1 MKKPTP
7 TRIADP
13 LVKEMFQR
21 FAVSVAQSGVPYA
34 IGGAVAMAAYGYKRY
49 TADLDVFA
57 MEENRNEIM
66 QALRKQGFAVEK
78 VMAPFHYMA
87 HLPGAEPGT
96 RIDLLFPAADP
107 DWSAVSFPEEAVI
120 EGRTVNVFP
129 IELLVASKFYSN
141 QAKDENDITSLYEIG
156 AFDPEDVR
164 VIIANYDQETAV
176 EFEKF
181 IASIGKPR
189 APRVRPTRKGKTP

>member
-1 MKKPTP
+1 MSKPAM

-13 LVKEMFQR
+13 SVKELFQR
-21 FAVSVAQSGVPYA
+21 FAVSVAKSGVPYA
-34 IGGAVAMAAYGYKRY
+34 IGGAVAMAVYGYRRY

-57 MEENRNEIM
+57 MEENRNQIM
-66 QALRKQGFAVEK
+66 QALRREGLEVEK

-96 RIDLLFPAADP
+96 RIDLLFPSADP

-129 IELLVASKFYSN
+129 VELLVASKFYSN

-156 AFDPEDVR
+156 AFDPERVR
-164 VIIANYDQETAV
+164 VIIAGYDPETAKA
-176 EFEKF
+176 FDKF
-181 IASIGKPR
+181 IATIGKPR
-189 APRVRPTRKGKTP
+189 QPRVRPTRR

>member
-1 MKKPTP
+1 M
-7 TRIADP
+7 
-13 LVKEMFQR
+13 
-21 FAVSVAQSGVPYA
+21 
-34 IGGAVAMAAYGYKRY
+34 
-49 TADLDVFA
+49 
-57 MEENRNEIM
+57 
-66 QALRKQGFAVEK
+66 
-78 VMAPFHYMA
+78 
-87 HLPGAEPGT
+87 
-96 RIDLLFPAADP
+96 
-107 DWSAVSFPEEAVI
+107 SFPEEAVI